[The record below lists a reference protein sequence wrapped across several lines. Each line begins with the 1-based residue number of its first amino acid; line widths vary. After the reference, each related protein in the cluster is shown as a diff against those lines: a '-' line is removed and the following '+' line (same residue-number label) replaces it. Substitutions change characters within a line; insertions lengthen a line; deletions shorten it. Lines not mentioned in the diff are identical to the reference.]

1 MSKRSELSMC
11 ESQFNREI
19 RPMPEEL
26 SEKVRLLI
34 SKAKRISL
42 DRISIDSS
50 LEELGI
56 DSLGSINVI
65 FELENEFD
73 ITITDEEVR
82 SIKSVAEVVEGVK
95 RLLTDKI
102 TSTEAR

>member
-1 MSKRSELSMC
+1 
-11 ESQFNREI
+11 
-19 RPMPEEL
+19 MPEEL